1 MTNYG
6 YMIYFLIPRT
16 YSSDIYTNLQC
27 IPQTEMPSASIS
39 ESLSYYLYDIKERI
53 HEYEQDWDQFKKY
66 TNPYEFI
73 HSNLPNRRKSV
84 SKYKPLSRSFFKM
97 VEIVHSFALVSI
109 LPKMSLGEPKHLLP
123 SSVPTPPP
131 LSISQGIRTFHLA
144 EGPGGFIEAIA
155 KLRNCP
161 TDLYVG
167 MTIQCGSVNEDVPGW
182 KKSSRF
188 LRDTPQVYIENGMDG
203 SGDILKLCNF
213 VGCYEKYGSSMDL
226 ITADGGFDFS
236 LDFNH
241 QEVHIARLLYAQIA
255 YALVMQR
262 RGGAFVL
269 KIFDAFMAHT
279 VDLLYLLSSMYEKVY
294 ITKPLTS
301 RFANSEKYIVCQGFL
316 PDSCGA
322 FFPKLRDVFFYMTTL
337 TNMQHI
343 GRFMQCSIPLHFR
356 YRLEECNAV
365 LGQQQVDTIHQTIA
379 LMNTYNNRER
389 LEQLLRMNLQKCMD
403 WCSSHR
409 LEYNGDLY
417 V

>member
-1 MTNYG
+1 
-6 YMIYFLIPRT
+6 MIYFLIPRT
-16 YSSDIYTNLQC
+16 YNEDVYTHLHC
-27 IPQTEMPSASIS
+27 HPTDEMPQAIIS

-73 HSNLPNRRKSV
+73 HSNLPNRRKSI

-97 VEIVHSFALVSI
+97 MEIIHAFNLIPI
-109 LPKMSLGEPKHLLP
+109 LQKTITDIKPI
-123 SSVPTPPP
+123 VVTPPP
-131 LSISQGIRTFHLA
+131 GITQSIRTFHLA
-144 EGPGGFIEAIA
+144 EGPGGFIEAVA

-188 LRDTPQVYIENGMDG
+188 LRETPQVYIENGVDNT
-203 SGDILKLCNF
+203 GDILQLCNF

-262 RGGAFVL
+262 RGGSFVL

-294 ITKPLTS
+294 ISKPLTS

-316 PDSCGA
+316 HDNCEE
-322 FFPKLRDVFFYMTTL
+322 FFPALRNAFFYMTAL
-337 TNMQHI
+337 TSMQHVY
-343 GRFMQCSIPLHFR
+343 RFLQCTIPLHFK

-365 LGQQQVDTIHQTIA
+365 LGQQQVETIHQTIA
-379 LMNTYNNRER
+379 LMNVYKNRDR
-389 LEQLLRMNLQKCMD
+389 LDQLMRVNIQKCID
-403 WCSSHR
+403 WCVCHK
-409 LEYNGDLY
+409 LEYNRELF
-417 V
+417 